1 MNGTDRTLNNAL
13 MRLHIMGCAE
23 ALHAAAM
30 TDYLTTPEAE
40 ECLDRL
46 DTIVRQM
53 NDLRHLIG
61 RRVRY
66 AIDA

>member
-1 MNGTDRTLNNAL
+1 MNGTDRTRNNAL

-30 TDYLTTPEAE
+30 TDYLTDSEAE

-46 DTIVRQM
+46 DAINRQIH
-53 NDLRHLIG
+53 DLRRVID
-61 RRVRY
+61 RRTRCT
-66 AIDA
+66 ADA

>member
-1 MNGTDRTLNNAL
+1 MTNADKTLNNAL

-30 TDYLTTPEAE
+30 TDYLTGSEAE

-46 DTIVRQM
+46 DAINRQIH
-53 NDLRHLIG
+53 DLRRVID
-61 RRVRY
+61 RRVRCT
-66 AIDA
+66 ADA